1 MTELIA
7 PTERLHSS
15 WLAARDEW
23 HPGAHQDGAGLR
35 LVVDDELDSPD
46 GFASW
51 VQQLREQSD
60 WSLPAGEGLVHA
72 THWWIVEG
80 ETYLGAIDLRHY
92 LNGILL
98 EGGGHIGY
106 SIRPSARRRGLATWA
121 LGEVLREAP
130 ALGLDRVLLTCDDG
144 NVGSARTIESN
155 GGVLEDVR
163 STEIGV
169 KRRYWIVLDD
179 AGRSRSP
186 MTATRAGA
194 SWRAVS

>member
-7 PTERLHSS
+7 PTGRLHYS
-15 WLAARDEW
+15 WLTAHDEW
-23 HPGAHQDGAGLR
+23 PPGTHQDGAGLR
-35 LVVDDELDSPD
+35 LVADDDLNSPE

-51 VQQLREQSD
+51 VERLRQQSD
-60 WSLPAGEGLVHA
+60 RSLPLGEGRVHA
-72 THWWIVEG
+72 THWWIVDG

-92 LNGILL
+92 LNGVLL

-106 SIRPSARRRGLATWA
+106 SIRPSARRQGLATWA
-121 LGEVLREAP
+121 LGAVLLKAS

-144 NVGSARTIESN
+144 NAGSARTIENN

-169 KRRYWIVLDD
+169 KRRYWIALDD
-179 AGRSRSP
+179 AGHSHSL
-186 MTATRAGA
+186 MAATRTVA
-194 SWRAVS
+194 S